1 MLPIKNLNDYN
12 KKHQVVYRQENS
24 ILGIDGSIQ
33 NVEKFVVA
41 RETTK
46 EDFIKLFVENIYYL
60 VKLDNNEKTLFFIIL
75 SKMDYKNII
84 FFDRSLKKGIIE
96 SGVMSKTSL
105 YRAFNGLLNK
115 KVLFEIENKEN
126 LKEIMMIY
134 SNEAYIV
141 NPNLVGKGSF
151 RDLKQLRHTMVTD
164 YDFEKL
170 EIRQQL
176 IQQEKHDG
184 FDKIAENIDEHEIKK
199 VEKQDNET
207 KIVLGKKI
215 NETHKQ
221 ATLFDE
227 DEGKSEDIN
236 DTKLLIAKIELKE
249 AELKL
254 KKIEIEQKDSSDVD
268 RKILI
273 AQIELEEAQLKLKKA
288 TLLQQNSEIAQ
299 VNTGGGGE

>member
-115 KVLFEIENKEN
+115 KVL
-126 LKEIMMIY
+126 
-134 SNEAYIV
+134 
-141 NPNLVGKGSF
+141 
-151 RDLKQLRHTMVTD
+151 
-164 YDFEKL
+164 
-170 EIRQQL
+170 
-176 IQQEKHDG
+176 
-184 FDKIAENIDEHEIKK
+184 
-199 VEKQDNET
+199 
-207 KIVLGKKI
+207 
-215 NETHKQ
+215 
-221 ATLFDE
+221 
-227 DEGKSEDIN
+227 
-236 DTKLLIAKIELKE
+236 
-249 AELKL
+249 
-254 KKIEIEQKDSSDVD
+254 
-268 RKILI
+268 
-273 AQIELEEAQLKLKKA
+273 
-288 TLLQQNSEIAQ
+288 
-299 VNTGGGGE
+299 